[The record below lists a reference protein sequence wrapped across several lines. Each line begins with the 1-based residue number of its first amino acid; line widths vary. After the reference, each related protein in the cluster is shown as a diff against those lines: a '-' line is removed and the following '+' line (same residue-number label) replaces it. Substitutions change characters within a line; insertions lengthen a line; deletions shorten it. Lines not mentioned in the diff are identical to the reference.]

1 MTIVLAGH
9 LTATIRDADRIIV
22 MIGAEVAAEGTHAEL
37 TATSDVYRNL
47 FVDTHNPED
56 LQTDGF
62 QHLPRVNLEKRI
74 RT

>member
-9 LTATIRDADRIIV
+9 RPATIRDADRIIV
-22 MIGAEVAAEGTHAEL
+22 IIGAEVAAEGTHAEL

-47 FVDTHNPED
+47 FVDTYDPED
-56 LQTDGF
+56 LQTDGL
-62 QHLPRVNLEKRI
+62 QHLPRDNLEKRI